1 MFVRLDGELK
11 YGVSRQLVLDVF
23 ERMGIIEDQKKK
35 LDFLNESGYEQMRQK
50 MLKSMSLKHFLTTI
64 ERYAVKDGVEDTE
77 FTTKFLEIIEQEKL
91 LVSFNQSNF
100 KVFRQSVSIFREP
113 RT

>member
-35 LDFLNESGYEQMRQK
+35 LDFLNESGYE
-50 MLKSMSLKHFLTTI
+50 
-64 ERYAVKDGVEDTE
+64 
-77 FTTKFLEIIEQEKL
+77 
-91 LVSFNQSNF
+91 
-100 KVFRQSVSIFREP
+100 
-113 RT
+113 